1 MELTLP
7 WVPRKV
13 LHLGWDS
20 QRIRFSGWFKDGH
33 LTNNWPI
40 RVKKTPFGAGFSYW
54 GRRLFPFPSV
64 PKPEGTWGL
73 SCCSHLVPTTSRL
86 TRANTS
92 EDRAKKK
99 NPVIVTS
106 LEHLNLTVHKARLPH
121 GFLQRQYISTFYLN
135 LSGLGIRS
143 LLSIISSNT
152 KICGW
157 LQYEIPV
164 KSAPLL

>member
-1 MELTLP
+1 M
-7 WVPRKV
+7 
-13 LHLGWDS
+13 
-20 QRIRFSGWFKDGH
+20 
-33 LTNNWPI
+33 
-40 RVKKTPFGAGFSYW
+40 
-54 GRRLFPFPSV
+54 
-64 PKPEGTWGL
+64 
-73 SCCSHLVPTTSRL
+73 
-86 TRANTS
+86 RANTS

-99 NPVIVTS
+99 NPVLVTS
-106 LEHLNLTVHKARLPH
+106 LGHLNLTVHEASYRMD
-121 GFLQRQYISTFYLN
+121 FYTRQYISTFYLS